1 MTPKG
6 SILPLLPW
14 AIGLAVLFLSWSWP
28 RVLEQ
33 ASLPLALALIACI
46 GIPHGATDQLLFLQM
61 SRLTGKVWGLPLF
74 YLAYL
79 GLILV
84 YALLWFVFPWLGF
97 VLFIAL
103 SVYHFGQ
110 ADWNAALPRSTVS
123 GLYFVCWGSFVLL
136 TPVMWHYD
144 SSKPIIEAIV
154 RAELPAWEPSTYTRA
169 AVAPAV
175 LNLCLLLW
183 GAAVRR
189 LSPGSFRLGLAQ
201 LFFLFVLFIST
212 PLLLGFALYF
222 AGWHALRSMQ
232 DQILFLK
239 TGRKEYSWKHY
250 VRDAAAFSLL
260 ALAGIGAAIW
270 FFRSGGLI
278 EALGLLFMGIAAIT
292 LPHMILMDQLYK
304 RFSENIHAGNNFF
317 KP

>member
-6 SILPLLPW
+6 SLLPLLPW

-28 RVLEQ
+28 RALEQ

-61 SRLTGKVWGLPLF
+61 SRLAGRMWGLPMF
-74 YLAYL
+74 YLGYL

-110 ADWNAALPRSTVS
+110 ADWNAALPRNTFS
-123 GLYFVCWGSFVLL
+123 GFYFVCWGSFVLL

-154 RAELPAWEPSTYTRA
+154 RTELPAWEPSTYTRA
-169 AVAPAV
+169 AVAPAI

-183 GAAVRR
+183 GAVVRR
-189 LSPGSFRLGLAQ
+189 LSPGSFRLGMAQ

-270 FFRSGGLI
+270 FFRSGGLT

-304 RFSENIHAGNNFF
+304 RFSENIPAGNNFF